1 MSKLVYLAS
10 VSLDGY
16 IAAPDGS
23 TEGFDVGPELIDF
36 LVRTYPEVLPTH
48 ARKQMGVSGGTVFGS
63 VLMGRRTYEVGLK
76 LGITSP
82 YRHLEQ
88 YVVSRSL
95 GQLPSD
101 EPHLVTADP
110 VKVVRE
116 LKARGGK
123 DIWLCG
129 GGVLAGALIGE
140 IDELVLKRQPVLF
153 GAGVP
158 LVAGGFSPVGFKCA
172 GEVIAGAVVVAT
184 YRR

>member
-1 MSKLVYLAS
+1 VSKLVYLAS
-10 VSLDGY
+10 VSQDGY

-23 TEGFDVGPELIDF
+23 TDAFDVGPELIDF
-36 LVRTYPEVLPTH
+36 LVRTYPEALPTH
-48 ARKQMGVSGGTVFGS
+48 AREQMGIGGALAFGS

-88 YVVSRSL
+88 YVVSRSMER
-95 GQLPSD
+95 LPSD
-101 EPHLVTADP
+101 DLHLISGDP
-110 VKVVRE
+110 VSAVRK

-129 GGVLAGALIGE
+129 GGVLAGELIGE

-153 GAGVP
+153 GAGIP
-158 LVAGGFSPVGFKCA
+158 LVAGRFSAVRFRCA
-172 GEVIAGAVVVAT
+172 GEVNAGAVAVAT